1 MVRHTNR
8 RWLCL
13 VTALLFAISSTAHAY
28 AMTDAAMKMPSV
40 AMESSAPDH
49 GMDCGGPDKAA
60 QAACMAICAMAVAIL
75 SAPVAI
81 SFVVAMQDIVAAP
94 ELRPTSAS
102 PSPEPHPP
110 KTLNAV
116 KRLAHRI

>member
-1 MVRHTNR
+1 MVLRSNR

-13 VTALLFAISSTAHAY
+13 LTALLFAISSTAHAY

-40 AMESSAPDH
+40 AMESSSPEH
-49 GMDCGGPDKAA
+49 GMDCGGGPDKAA
-60 QAACMAICAMAVAIL
+60 QATCMAICAMAVAIL

-81 SFVVAMQDIVAAP
+81 PIVVAMQDIVAAS
-94 ELRPTSAS
+94 ELPPPSAC

-110 KTLNAV
+110 K
-116 KRLAHRI
+116 R

>member
-1 MVRHTNR
+1 MALRSNR

-40 AMESSAPDH
+40 AMESSSPEH
-49 GMDCGGPDKAA
+49 GMDCGGGPDKAA
-60 QAACMAICAMAVAIL
+60 QATCMAICAMAVAIL
-75 SAPVAI
+75 GAPVAI

-94 ELRPTSAS
+94 ELAPASAS
-102 PSPEPHPP
+102 RSPEPHPP
-110 KTLNAV
+110 K
-116 KRLAHRI
+116 R

>member
-1 MVRHTNR
+1 MVLHSNR
-8 RWLCL
+8 RWLSQL
-13 VTALLFAISSTAHAY
+13 AALLFAISSTAHAY

-49 GMDCGGPDKAA
+49 GMDCGGGPDKAA
-60 QAACMAICAMAVAIL
+60 HTDCIAICAMAVAIL

-81 SFVVAMQDIVAAP
+81 PIVVAMQDIVAAS
-94 ELRPTSAS
+94 ELPPPSAC

-110 KTLNAV
+110 K
-116 KRLAHRI
+116 R